1 MGRAD
6 HALISTGWPCL
17 RQTFKA
23 WINCQLAP
31 RGINVKDLDADLKL
45 HALPLA
51 FSLRNTLSSYY

>member
-31 RGINVKDLDADLKL
+31 RGINVRDLDADLK
-45 HALPLA
+45 
-51 FSLRNTLSSYY
+51 